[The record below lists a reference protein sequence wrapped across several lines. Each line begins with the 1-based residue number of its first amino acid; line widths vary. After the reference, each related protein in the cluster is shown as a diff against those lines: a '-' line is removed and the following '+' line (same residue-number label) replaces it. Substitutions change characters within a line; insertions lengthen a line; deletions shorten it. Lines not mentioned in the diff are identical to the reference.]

1 MRQSKTI
8 LLTLLLGVGAVL
20 SAPKAY
26 AVDISITTDG
36 VIEWYSDMVLGE
48 NTDTE
53 LEDRREKPLRS
64 IPPTANQKLR
74 VKPDG
79 QQVRVELKQPS
90 QNNSDLVESQKTDRL
105 RLELPA
111 HQNEQQ
117 QQLELAKKR
126 AMTNSSTVEEELK
139 FLKEKNREKK
149 ELQEQL
155 PPEILEQRKRFQEKI
170 IEERKERLNEKI
182 EIQNKQTPRGQELDI
197 SSRQIKAALKN
208 QQVSIDPETNTISI
222 ITKDGTERVLTTL
235 PDQAIE
241 RIKEKRG
248 LEQLDEENL
257 EIREIEGK
265 LEYVARAKKA
275 KRLFGIFQRELD
287 TEVAVNEEGEVTET
301 VQPRSSVIG
310 RFLDQMSF

>member
-8 LLTLLLGVGAVL
+8 LLTLLLGIGAVL

-26 AVDISITTDG
+26 AVDISVTTDG

-48 NTDTE
+48 NTDSE

-126 AMTNSSTVEEELK
+126 ALTNSSTVEEELK

-155 PPEILEQRKRFQEKI
+155 PPEILEQRKQFQEKI

-241 RIKEKRG
+241 RIIEKRG

-257 EIREIEGK
+257 EIRENEGK

-275 KRLFGIFQRELD
+275 KRLFGIFQREID
-287 TEVAVNEEGEVTET
+287 TEVAVTEEGEVTET